1 MLFVLPA
8 APEHGPLPLGRC
20 RCPGLPLPG
29 AVAVA
34 RGRCR
39 RPSTD
44 FQPTSPRYPSA
55 LASASLAW
63 VKTAS
68 TVSASS
74 ISPLYGLRTNAISR
88 SLPPSPKA
96 ASQSSGRSPP
106 AASALRSSS
115 ATSFNASA

>member
-8 APEHGPLPLGRC
+8 APEHGPPPLGRC
-20 RCPGLPLPG
+20 
-29 AVAVA
+29 
-34 RGRCR
+34 RCR

-68 TVSASS
+68 TVSASF